1 MSKRKK
7 KPDSSQFM
15 SDSDK
20 NFFSLSKYI
29 GKKIADIIGYPS
41 DPFGGVPVFK
51 VFQIVFEDGTGIFIE
66 GEHDV
71 AYLPSD
77 EKLKNMDEETLQ
89 SFIEE

>member
-1 MSKRKK
+1 MSD
-7 KPDSSQFM
+7 KPDTSQFM

-20 NFFSLSKYI
+20 DFFSLSKYT
-29 GKKIADIIGYPS
+29 GKKIADVIGYPS
-41 DPFGGVPVFK
+41 DPFGGVPVFNLVK
-51 VFQIVFEDGTGIFIE
+51 IVFDDGTGLLFG

-77 EKLKNMDEETLQ
+77 EKIRNMDEETLQ